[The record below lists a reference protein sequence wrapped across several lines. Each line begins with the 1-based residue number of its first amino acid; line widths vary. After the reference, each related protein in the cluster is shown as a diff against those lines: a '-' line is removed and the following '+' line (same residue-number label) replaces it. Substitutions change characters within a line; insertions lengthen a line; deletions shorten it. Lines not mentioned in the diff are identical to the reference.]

1 MENASA
7 NTEGGQQKG
16 NLVAPAIIAVL
27 GTLLGALVAGAMQHL
42 ITLSARRDRD
52 RQALAAAVASLLG
65 AATDYRRHQY
75 LKHVVRGTGEAE
87 SLELQTGRFEAQ
99 CGVTKAVTALTLAT
113 DNATLLRLAT
123 ALVDASSE
131 IKNHAHDDR
140 PAIDGSE
147 ARARRAHDA
156 FQSAAA
162 QHLRQFRR

>member
-1 MENASA
+1 MA
-7 NTEGGQQKG
+7 T
-16 NLVAPAIIAVL
+16 AIIAVL
-27 GTLLGALVAGAMQHL
+27 GTLLGALVAGATQHL

-52 RQALAAAVASLLG
+52 RQALAAAASLLG

-87 SLELQTGRFEAQ
+87 SLELKTARFEAQ
-99 CGVTKAVTALTLAT
+99 CVVTKAVTALTLAT

-147 ARARRAHDA
+147 DRARRAHDA